1 MRSSHRFALSR
12 ANEEN
17 DTCGLTRDGVGI
29 AETFD
34 GTILDAQYELD
45 GSRSV
50 LCLGYD
56 TVWDASFNIY
66 LIGANGAI
74 EDSLEGGGF
83 FLSGKYEEKKLG
95 DSTLEFKF
103 FENSVVYRLSV
114 LPRPRFRFSLP
125 RPWRYKARLSAHSLI
140 LTALTTDSGKN
151 DE

>member
-1 MRSSHRFALSR
+1 MRTSDRFALSR

-17 DTCGLTRDGVGI
+17 DTCGLTRDGVGVVH
-29 AETFD
+29 TFD

-45 GSRSV
+45 DSRSV
-50 LCLGYD
+50 LCLGYG

-95 DSTLEFKF
+95 DGTLDFKF
-103 FENSVVYRLSV
+103 FENDVVYQLSV

-140 LTALTTDSGKN
+140 LTELATNLGNN